1 MSKLKVTLK
10 PSFACGN
17 SSYTSANHL
26 DFLGENT
33 LLRSVGRRLATY
45 NTATSE
51 VKFLPER
58 PGASV
63 SAFAAAH
70 GSKLLAVAETD
81 DKNFTVTTFNVQ
93 TWQRQETIELPGRVA
108 SLSFSSDA
116 TILAALCP
124 DTCQAPDGAEILS
137 QAWLKGGVLAL
148 AFSSGDVM
156 LKQDSVIS
164 VITIAAG
171 ASLNSIAA
179 FERGFVVGGTNASIA
194 FMEPSTEAE
203 RQTGAGK
210 YRLLRSLRLP
220 ANNRGVRCIA
230 VSQSDI
236 PGALDNLAAETGDGD
251 LLLLDRDSF
260 NLTSAADEAKPLID
274 TDAGPS
280 LPKDEKESEHQLN
293 LLQSTGA
300 GFHRG
305 RLIGFDIGGVE
316 LLLASISIDRTLRVY
331 EIQAKAL
338 RFAKQLIDMPKCIA
352 VHPMGFMILM
362 GFAVE
367 LNLYY
372 LLRDDIEL
380 VTSFPL
386 RHCGRVKFSHHGHLF
401 AAVDAAF
408 SIHLYNAHDRAHLC
422 ELKGHQAPVSSLSW
436 SLDDAQL
443 ASLGAAAAYRWD
455 VPYKT
460 RVHADSIVHKGTI
473 YCSGQLMPGG
483 GLRAWETRQ
492 GEIPVPASVAGP
504 LVLAGAGRVL
514 LAGTG
519 HGEGTEDQIR
529 ELRVAVKAA
538 HREGEYQA
546 SMAMRGLQEKMAQA
560 MQRADAA
567 NSKLAERTAE
577 MDQDRDERNADYM
590 TKAVEL
596 EDSHAKA
603 AERLQ
608 AACERR
614 VEMAQHEVLTLEAS
628 KADLRYA
635 NEEVVLR
642 VDAGHAKLLQEV
654 KEKFK
659 QQLDKAADRY
669 SDLEA
674 AKDAMEKEYRQML
687 SMYDD
692 EFEDGTEALQEVV
705 KQ

>member
-203 RQTGAGK
+203 RQ
-210 YRLLRSLRLP
+210 
-220 ANNRGVRCIA
+220 
-230 VSQSDI
+230 
-236 PGALDNLAAETGDGD
+236 E
-251 LLLLDRDSF
+251 DRDSF